1 MRSLELTV
9 DDETARS
16 LAVEAELLDFDGIE
30 AYLAW
35 LVANR
40 FALEDD
46 SQRGRRLDAYAARR
60 DDVDAEADADVAAV
74 ASAAAGDGGLT
85 IAGEEDSVARIED
98 RELEAAADALSSVE
112 GQRFDEFVQR
122 AVAQTREQ
130 LGDGLGSGID
140 YSSRETLDD
149 DRRLGED
156 ITDLDDLEVPGWD
169 DDLQSRRRRAVGAA
183 LAFLKDV
190 EEATRSDFVGELYEE
205 YPAGYASE
213 QSWWSCIKQG
223 LRQVDRVDPARE
235 DSRVW
240 RFRTTPGR
248 VTRISYV

>member
-16 LAVEAELLDFDGIE
+16 LAVEADLLDFDEIE
-30 AYLAW
+30 SYLGW

-40 FALEDD
+40 FAVEDD
-46 SQRGRRLDAYAARR
+46 SQRGRRLGAYARRR
-60 DDVDAEADADVAAV
+60 DDIDADADVAAV
-74 ASAAAGDGGLT
+74 ASAAAGEGGLT
-85 IAGEEDSVARIED
+85 IAGEEDTVARIED

-122 AVAQTREQ
+122 AVTQTREQ

-140 YSSRETLDD
+140 YSSRETLSD

-156 ITDLDDLEVPGWD
+156 ITDLDELDVPGWD
-169 DDLQSRRRRAVGAA
+169 DDLQARRRRAVGAA
-183 LAFLKDV
+183 LAYLKDV
-190 EEATRSDFVGELYEE
+190 EEATRSDFVDELYDD
-205 YPAGYASE
+205 YPAGYASQ

-235 DSRVW
+235 ESRTW